1 MSCLNNTTDVKFQ
14 STLFYT
20 KSLFSVQDSL
30 ALLLVNCTTEHKY
43 VKGNPQ
49 LHGVDIL

>member
-1 MSCLNNTTDVKFQ
+1 MSCINTTDVKFH

-30 ALLLVNCTTEHKY
+30 AFLLVNCTTEHKY

-49 LHGVDIL
+49 LYGVDIL

>member
-1 MSCLNNTTDVKFQ
+1 MSCINATDVKFQ
-14 STLFYT
+14 GTLFYT

-30 ALLLVNCTTEHKY
+30 ALLIVNCTTEHEY

-49 LHGVDIL
+49 LYGVDIL